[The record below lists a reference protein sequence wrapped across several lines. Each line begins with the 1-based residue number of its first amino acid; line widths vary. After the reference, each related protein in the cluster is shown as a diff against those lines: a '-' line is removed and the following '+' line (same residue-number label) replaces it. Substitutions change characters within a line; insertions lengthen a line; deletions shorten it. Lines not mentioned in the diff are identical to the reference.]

1 MGALKIEQENNSTKN
16 KFQDEIYLL
25 FKEVK
30 ELEKKFENFS
40 INKIELNEELDLVEF
55 EELEKFQSIETIED
69 IEKPSNEDTAQK
81 LKHISEINKEKI
93 EKQINPATFRFRYN
107 NEGKFVNIDIKKRKL
122 KTKSKKSFILKRI
135 KIRKKTKSDTI
146 EEKSKLL
153 IFKTVVAKLKKVI
166 PNKSKEPA
174 KVEQIVKEEKT
185 FI

>member
-40 INKIELNEELDLVEF
+40 INKIELKEELDLVEF
-55 EELEKFQSIETIED
+55 EELEEFQSIETIE
-69 IEKPSNEDTAQK
+69 KPSNNDNAQK
-81 LKHISEINKEKI
+81 LKHISEINKENI

-135 KIRKKTKSDTI
+135 KIRKKTRSDTI
-146 EEKSKLL
+146 EEKTKSL

-166 PNKSKEPA
+166 PNKSKEPV
-174 KVEQIVKEEKT
+174 KVEQIVKEE
-185 FI
+185 